1 MLPSLPL
8 IPGVTVESDLE
19 EEIQQVQEDVQ
30 VEPHCRSQS
39 KRGRG
44 SGQLEPDDVGPSETS
59 ATRGRVHCTTSS
71 RARPAPN
78 PHVREPFNDD
88 EGGKDNM
95 VDLPPPDAPLVQA
108 LCLHQVG
115 ARRPTNEQV
124 TNFSASGGTPP
135 KRNVILKF
143 DASSSRRKD

>member
-1 MLPSLPL
+1 MPL
-8 IPGVTVESDLE
+8 NLGVTVESDLE
-19 EEIQQVQEDVQ
+19 EKIQQVQEDVQ

-44 SGQLEPDDVGPSETS
+44 SGQLQSDDAGSSETF
-59 ATRGRVHCTTSS
+59 ATRGWVHHAMSS

-78 PHVREPFNDD
+78 PQVREPSNND

-95 VDLPPPDAPLVQA
+95 VDLPPPNAPLVQA

-115 ARRPTNEQV
+115 AHRPANEQV
-124 TNFSASGGTPP
+124 TDFSASGGTPP
-135 KRNVILKF
+135 KRNVISKF
-143 DASSSRRKD
+143 GASSSRHKD